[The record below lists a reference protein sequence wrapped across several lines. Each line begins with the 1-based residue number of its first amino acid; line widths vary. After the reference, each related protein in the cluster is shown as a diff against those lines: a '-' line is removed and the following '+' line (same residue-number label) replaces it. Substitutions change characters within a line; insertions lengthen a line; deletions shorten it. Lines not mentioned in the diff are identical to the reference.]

1 MGLGQD
7 EHGRL
12 LVADMDL
19 HGLCRLMPHLGGYD
33 WLDSTEGWSPVLP
46 IRSGGRRRA
55 QARPPR
61 RFDGPHSVTAAPDGT
76 LRVVT
81 YYAPGLHIVP
91 ADGGAGQIAGGPG
104 DRPALKGPA
113 TAHFDRTGRLL
124 VAEYGLHGV
133 LAYAPD
139 GRFLAALGGGNNGF
153 GPAWSF
159 TPGGL
164 PGQFD
169 RLHMV
174 RMMPDMQLV
183 VADTWNH
190 RLQRFS
196 AAGEWTGLLGSGAD
210 HWRTAA
216 VPTQASTAPGA
227 FRAPVAVSTAV
238 DGRLL
243 VTDWGNNRLQWF
255 DAHGRLLAVEDALG
269 LDRPYDAQVYGDVL
283 VVANSH
289 KGQVLIG
296 RP

>member
-1 MGLGQD
+1 
-7 EHGRL
+7 
-12 LVADMDL
+12 VA
-19 HGLCRLMPHLGGYD
+19 
-33 WLDSTEGWSPVLP
+33 E
-46 IRSGGRRRA
+46 
-55 QARPPR
+55 
-61 RFDGPHSVTAAPDGT
+61 APDGT

-81 YYAPGLHIVP
+81 YYRPGLHIVP
-91 ADGGAGQIAGGPG
+91 ADGGAGHIAGGPG
-104 DRPALKGPA
+104 DHPTLKGPA

-139 GRFLAALGGGNNGF
+139 GRFLAALGGGRNGF

-159 TPGGL
+159 PPGGR

-169 RLHMV
+169 RLHMA

-190 RLQRFS
+190 RLQRFTS
-196 AAGEWTGLLGSGAD
+196 AGEWTGVLGDGAD

-216 VPTQASTAPGA
+216 VPTPEGAAPGA
-227 FRAPVAVSTAV
+227 FRAPVAVSTAG

-255 DAHGRLLAVEDALG
+255 GADGRLLVVEDTLG
-269 LDRPYDAQVYGDVL
+269 LDRPYDAQVFGDVL

-296 RP
+296 RA